1 MYQTVL
7 RSVNG
12 YTAIGANGEKLQFVG
27 NWYGSAGDTVW
38 TDGNIIFGHSPLR
51 ASSTLMILPA
61 NSGIPVLCDN
71 LRGYFSPAG
80 AWNSYDV
87 AQKDWIINNENDFQ
101 GGSAEYNGATV
112 LDAEISKDNNTY
124 ILTWDNARGWIG
136 GISEWNYGNI
146 TFAEIFSNYP
156 VTIYKDGKIIDT
168 IDLSEFVTKLDDE
181 AKKIHQAIKNTVNE
195 YEVGFKFDR
204 VGEHA
209 EPSSIIVEIQA
220 PNFNLDGNYDY
231 YVFGSAQY
239 VITEETRD
247 YTTAVDDDGVVGI
260 NHWINHIYYITYF
273 YSFLYHIENGNK
285 RKVAYHYYS
294 TRTDD
299 EKSANY
305 VFQQNLGDGSFTMNK
320 YGLISF
326 YDSDSRLIAKDIIV
340 AENFCH
346 IEITSYTERDEY
358 DSSTT
363 YTVNY
368 NIYTPDGKVI
378 SKSGTGNDTTAG
390 KGKYDPNFPDLG
402 IPIME
407 GFFLKD
413 ADGILRPF
421 YFKPILKKLSDTV
434 YLFGTHGGK
443 LYIKTKSGIQE
454 IGDGLKN
461 FRLEVLNDI
470 SKAKG

>member
-27 NWYGSAGDTVW
+27 NWYGKAGDTVW

-51 ASSTLMILPA
+51 ASSTMMVLPA
-61 NSGIPVLCDN
+61 NIGIPVLCDN
-71 LRGYFSPAG
+71 LRGYFSLTG

-87 AQKDWIINNENDFQ
+87 AQQDWIVNNENTFY
-101 GGSAEYNGATV
+101 GGSVEYDGATV

-124 ILTWDNARGWIG
+124 IVTWNNARGWIG
-136 GISEWNYGNI
+136 GISEWNDGNV
-146 TFAEIFSNYP
+146 TYDEIISGYP
-156 VTIYKDGKIIDT
+156 VTIYKDDKIIDL
-168 IDLSEFVTKLDDE
+168 IDLGEFAKELDNE
-181 AKKIHQAIKNTVNE
+181 AKKIHQAIKNSVNE
-195 YEVGFKFDR
+195 YEAGLKFDR
-204 VGEHA
+204 VGGHV
-209 EPSSIIVEIQA
+209 EPSSIIVEIQSS
-220 PNFNLDGNYDY
+220 NFNLDGTYDY
-231 YVFGSAQY
+231 YVFGNARY
-239 VITEETRD
+239 VTTEEIRD

-273 YSFLYHIENGNK
+273 SSFLYHIENGNK
-285 RKVAYHYYS
+285 QKITCCSYS
-294 TRTDD
+294 TRTGEERNGD
-299 EKSANY
+299 Y
-305 VFQQNLGDGSFTMNK
+305 IFQQNLDDGSFTMNK

-326 YDSDSRLIAKDIIV
+326 YDSDSRLIAKDIV
-340 AENFCH
+340 VDENFCH
-346 IEITSYTERDEY
+346 IEITSYSERDEH
-358 DSSTT
+358 DSSTA
-363 YTVNY
+363 YLVNY
-368 NIYTPDGKVI
+368 NLYTPSGTVN
-378 SKSGTGNDTTAG
+378 SKSGTGNDNTAG
-390 KGKYDPNFPDLG
+390 KGKYDPNFPDIG

-407 GFFLKD
+407 GFFIKD

-454 IGDGLKN
+454 VGDGLKN